1 MAKLYRNEVNNI
13 DYFIINLEELMAYN
27 QLPYSICGDCLK
39 RLVDNEKLILIPILN
54 EVYCEKCGYPHLER
68 MRDYIEDRPIQA
80 KRTEFYRNFFKSINR
95 MEE

>member
-1 MAKLYRNEVNNI
+1 MAKLYRNEANNT
-13 DYFIINLEELMAYN
+13 DYFIINLEELTAYN
-27 QLPYSICGDCLK
+27 QLPYSICGDCLSVL
-39 RLVDNEKLILIPILN
+39 RDNEKLILIPILN